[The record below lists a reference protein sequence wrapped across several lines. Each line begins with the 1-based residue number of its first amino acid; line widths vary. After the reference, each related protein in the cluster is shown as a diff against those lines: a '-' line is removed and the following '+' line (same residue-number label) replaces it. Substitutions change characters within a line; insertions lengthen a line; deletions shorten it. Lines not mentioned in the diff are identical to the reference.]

1 MPEVYTIVA
10 KVSLVRLGREPIDAG
25 LELFMIST
33 RHKTLTPRDEDKL
46 AMSVSSRPS
55 LCIRTTVLAGP
66 CLLLRPIPRSAAFAI
81 FLSSVGPCK
90 TIHRARSREP
100 TDIQRLVYSF

>member
-33 RHKTLTPRDEDKL
+33 RHKTLTPRDEDKF

-66 CLLLRPIPRSAAFAI
+66 CLLLRPIPPRSSRSAAFAI

-90 TIHRARSREP
+90 TIYRASSYTKEK
-100 TDIQRLVYSF
+100 IA